1 MVLVLRVNSSHR
13 LAGDTMDDHVSAPI
27 VAIDARDATA
37 TQLRGWGRYELE
49 LVNALR
55 AGACDELDLRVFE
68 RGGPG
73 PELLFEQVK
82 LPWMLRRARA
92 VVVHATNCF
101 LPLVRPCAGVVTIQD
116 LAFEDWREDFGRVTG
131 TKYRTLAPLAA
142 RSAERIVCP
151 SDFTR
156 DDICARYGV
165 DAAKVRV
172 IPLAP
177 ALPLAAAPPAA
188 ATPYLL
194 AVGDLRP
201 KKNLSALVSAFR
213 RLRSGAGAVPHR
225 LVLAGVDSGESERL
239 RALAGGEP
247 VELTGYVTDARL
259 DQLIRGADVVVHPSR
274 YEGFGLV
281 VLEAMVRGTPVAL
294 ARATALPQTGG
305 DAAAYFDPCDP
316 DDIAAVVGSLLHDAG
331 ARAVLARRGLERAAG
346 FTWERTARATA
357 AVYRELL

>member
-1 MVLVLRVNSSHR
+1 V
-13 LAGDTMDDHVSAPI
+13 TAPI
-27 VAIDARDATA
+27 VAIDARDAAA
-37 TQLRGWGRYELE
+37 TELRGWGRYELE
-49 LVNALR
+49 LVRALR
-55 AGACDELDLRVFE
+55 AGACRDLDLRVLE
-68 RGGPG
+68 RGGAG

-82 LPWMLRRARA
+82 LPWTLRRTHAA
-92 VVVHATNCF
+92 VVHAMNCF
-101 LPLVRPCAGVVTIQD
+101 LPLVRPCPGVVTIQD
-116 LAFEDWREDFGRVTG
+116 LAFEDWPADFGSVTG
-131 TKYRTLAPLAA
+131 RKYRTLVPLAA
-142 RSAERIVCP
+142 RSAERIICP

-156 DDICARYGV
+156 DDVCARYGV

-177 ALPLAAAPPAA
+177 ALPLAATTNGAPGPSD
-188 ATPYLL
+188 PYLL
-194 AVGDLRP
+194 AIGDLRA
-201 KKNLSALVSAFR
+201 KKNLGALVTAFR
-213 RLRSGAGAVPHR
+213 HLRSGAGAVPHR

-259 DQLIRGADVVVHPSR
+259 DELIRGADVVVHPSR

-281 VLEAMVRGTPVAL
+281 VLEAMIRGTPVAA

-305 DAAAYFDPCDP
+305 EAAAYFDPGDS

-331 ARAVLARRGLERAAG
+331 ARAELSRRGREWAAE
-346 FTWERTARATA
+346 FSWERTARETA